1 MNVLPWL
8 LDWPPHPLTVVVF
21 LLVTAFSVGT
31 LVLFGGV
38 VDDASTDEVTIDAV
52 DVTVRLNDEF
62 QFPDSENGSVQ
73 TCLATGTPG
82 DSISILGDVTVDIPH
97 DFDTWPLVVDVS
109 LASIG
114 ETTTTNVDETGTQR
128 IDVFWLVDDDETLSV
143 GDTATLD
150 VRVRA
155 DGETI
160 TDTTRELTVQ
170 NDTRTYD
177 CDRSL
182 HSPTGVVG

>member
-21 LLVTAFSVGT
+21 LLLTAFSVGT

-52 DVTVRLNDEF
+52 DVSVRLNDEV
-62 QFPDSENGSVQ
+62 QFPDGENGSVQ
-73 TCLATGTPG
+73 TCLAVGTPG
-82 DSISILGDVTVDIPH
+82 DSVSVLGDVTVDIPH
-97 DFDTWPLVVDVS
+97 AFDDWPLVVDVS
-109 LASIG
+109 LASI
-114 ETTTTNVDETGTQR
+114 EDRTTTRVEETGTQR

-143 GDTATLD
+143 GDTATLH

-155 DGETI
+155 DGETV
-160 TDTTRELTVQ
+160 TDTTRERIVQ

-177 CDRSL
+177 CDRSFA
-182 HSPTGVVG
+182 SPTGVVG